1 MSYNFLLYF
10 ALKWFE
16 NVLIIQDAAKTFL
29 LNSVKQ
35 RSLSWAQSLCLSAIE
50 GSEFIKDHEFLL
62 STKEKRLDHS
72 LVLFQVKKSRVAVGF
87 IILALQILWK
97 NLFILDEVLDK
108 IISKLQF
115 NSVHLILSET

>member
-1 MSYNFLLYF
+1 MSYNFLLCF

-72 LVLFQVKKSRVAVGF
+72 LVLFQVKKSKVAVGF

>member
-1 MSYNFLLYF
+1 MSYNFLLCF

-50 GSEFIKDHEFLL
+50 GSEFIKDHDFLL

-72 LVLFQVKKSRVAVGF
+72 LVLFQVKKSKVAVGF

-97 NLFILDEVLDK
+97 NLFMLDEVLDK
-108 IISKLQF
+108 IISKL
-115 NSVHLILSET
+115 

>member
-1 MSYNFLLYF
+1 MSYNFLLCF

>member
-1 MSYNFLLYF
+1 MSYNFLLCF
-10 ALKWFE
+10 AIKWFE

-108 IISKLQF
+108 IIGKLQF